1 MNETR
6 TPFNELF
13 RARTGSTVLQW
24 NFPSADLN
32 ESARE
37 LFRHV
42 DRLFEVLNRSGFVFL
57 STIELDADAG
67 RFPDVL
73 AQYFRDEVWADTQ
86 SYFVA
91 PIRRVGPGTLYD
103 MGRLTFEASPGQ
115 TQRVLA
121 QDRGFR
127 WGSGLRVWWLQVA
140 ENRIADTID
149 MAAEDATQANL
160 VQKGVRAAW
169 LASSDLDALSVWLSP
184 SVDVDSSA
192 RVTHLRTG

>member
-1 MNETR
+1 MNEPR

-13 RARTGSTVLQW
+13 RARTGSTVLHW
-24 NFPSADLN
+24 DFPSDDLN
-32 ESARE
+32 ESALE
-37 LFRHV
+37 LFRHA
-42 DRLFEVLNRSGFVFL
+42 DRLFELLNRSGFVFL

-73 AQYFRDEVWADTQ
+73 AQYFRDEVWAYTQ

-91 PIRRVGPGTLYD
+91 PIRRIGPGTLYD
-103 MGRLTFEASPGQ
+103 MGRLTFEALPGQ

-127 WGSGLRVWWLQVA
+127 WGAGLRVWGLQVPA
-140 ENRIADTID
+140 DRIADTID
-149 MAAEDATQANL
+149 MAAEDARQANL

-169 LASSDLDALSVWLSP
+169 LASDDLDGLSLWLSP
-184 SVDVDSSA
+184 SMDVESRA
-192 RVTHLRTG
+192 RVTHL